1 MDGELGLEYHI
12 EGTYGKA
19 WLGRLRGTQRQE
31 GVSGYK
37 YIYISSSR
45 VFLTSL
51 SPHYSGRLTACG

>member
-19 WLGRLRGTQRQE
+19 WLGRLRGTWRQE

-37 YIYISSSR
+37 YIYIHLIAVSFS
-45 VFLTSL
+45 SL